1 LDIFGNI
8 KIWDSQFLSCFQTIN
23 ISEDNN
29 DTKSKYSNYKMI
41 YLRKQKK
48 IMVYGPSVVFYE
60 TDKSLNPELADDQ
73 LIFSCCYDKFSKHLI
88 NFSLRKIKMW
98 NPFTGKIKKVYDDPM
113 GNEIT
118 SLCMDKN
125 MKRIF
130 IGDNTGNIK
139 CFNLKNGKYLKTL
152 SGHENEISILLHS
165 LDLELLISCS
175 IENTIKIHEDKDIFE
190 GSVLKEIKIPNVQ
203 IKSITLIEKYKRIGI
218 GFSSGIIKFY
228 DIEHYRYDS
237 DFSSDN
243 LNIRDEVT
251 CLYFFNE
258 YDFLISSFLSG
269 INKIIYIPPHPL
281 KFNSINEFFNYDL
294 KFSENLS
301 PVTCHDFDYKNKILY
316 SGDQNGI
323 LTCRD
328 MKEFFI
334 ESDTL
339 SGQNFNTNKGMNLLL
354 NSCK

>member
-1 LDIFGNI
+1 
-8 KIWDSQFLSCFQTIN
+8 
-23 ISEDNN
+23 
-29 DTKSKYSNYKMI
+29 MI

-48 IMVYGPSVVFYE
+48 IMVYGPRVIFYE

-73 LIFSCCYDKFSKHLI
+73 LIFSCCYDKFSKNLM

-98 NPFTGKIKKVYDDPM
+98 NPFTGKIKKVIDDPM

-130 IGDNTGNIK
+130 IGDNTGCLK

-152 SGHENEISILLHS
+152 VGHEKEICIMLHS
-165 LDLELLISCS
+165 LDLSLLITSS
-175 IENTIKIHEDKDIFE
+175 IDNTIKIHEDKDIFE
-190 GSVLKEIKIPNVQ
+190 SNMLKEIKISNAQ
-203 IKSITLIEKYKRIGI
+203 IKSIALIEKFKRIAI

-243 LNIRDEVT
+243 LLIKDEVT
-251 CLYFFNE
+251 TIYYFSD
-258 YDFLISSFLSG
+258 YDFIIASFSSGLT
-269 INKIIYIPPHPL
+269 KIIYIPPHPL
-281 KFNSINEFFNYDL
+281 KFNSVNEFINYDL
-294 KFSENLS
+294 KFAENLI
-301 PVTCHDFDYKNKILY
+301 PITCHDFDYENKLLY
-316 SGDQNGI
+316 SGDQLGI

-328 MKEFFI
+328 MKEFFK
-334 ESDTL
+334 ESDKL
-339 SGQNFNTNKGMNLLL
+339 SGQNFNTNKTMNLLL
-354 NSCK
+354 DTCKGFFFFFFLDIFY